1 MRTSICFSTGYAPL
15 ALLTG
20 RDFVTPSQVALN
32 GEEEIGDLE
41 EQIAQDDANEKT
53 SANEDLEYEEIVS
66 TYRRICDP
74 KLPFF
79 IEDTEDWG
87 PPKRTVA
94 RKRTPDDM
102 DAFEAVRAN
111 AKAMRMDAAANA
123 EKKMAA
129 NKKYYDAKHCQSA
142 LPIGPGSKILVRN
155 SQFTTRMHG
164 RLGYRY
170 SGPFVVLSICKKSG
184 VTTYGNDG
192 KKLKCSRI
200 NAKLY
205 AERQKYT
212 ATADAQK
219 TTGKRSTASEE

>member
-1 MRTSICFSTGYAPL
+1 MRTSICFPSGYAPL

-32 GEEEIGDLE
+32 GEEEIDDLE

-53 SANEDLEYEEIVS
+53 SANEDLEYEEIAS
-66 TYRRICDP
+66 TYRRICNP

-123 EKKMAA
+123 EKKWRRTKSTTTQSIA
-129 NKKYYDAKHCQSA
+129 NPRPRSDLGRKYSCVTASLPPACMGAWGAGIPALSSFCQSVKRA
-142 LPIGPGSKILVRN
+142 ARSP
-155 SQFTTRMHG
+155 
-164 RLGYRY
+164 
-170 SGPFVVLSICKKSG
+170 
-184 VTTYGNDG
+184 
-192 KKLKCSRI
+192 
-200 NAKLY
+200 
-205 AERQKYT
+205 T
-212 ATADAQK
+212 ATM
-219 TTGKRSTASEE
+219 GKS